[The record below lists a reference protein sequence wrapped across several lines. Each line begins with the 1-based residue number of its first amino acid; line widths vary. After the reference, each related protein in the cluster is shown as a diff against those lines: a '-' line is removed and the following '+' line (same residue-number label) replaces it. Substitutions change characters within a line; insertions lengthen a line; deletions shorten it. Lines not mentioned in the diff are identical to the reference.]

1 MKELK
6 MTVEFS
12 GHELEDG
19 TGIIGSGRVVGGG
32 NSDQIEAM
40 VRCII
45 QTMAEAL
52 YKSYRE
58 QLPEDG
64 GENAALACIMRVF
77 DNVHGALD
85 EFLEEQEGVSAAKFW
100 ELVDHIIDT
109 GREEAERGKVS

>member
-6 MTVEFS
+6 MTVEFT

-19 TGIIGSGRVVGGG
+19 TGVIGSGRVVGGG
-32 NSDQIEAM
+32 TSDQIDAM
-40 VRCII
+40 TRCII

-64 GENAALACIMRVF
+64 GENAALACVMRVF
-77 DNVHGALD
+77 DNVHGALE
-85 EFLEEQEGVSAAKFW
+85 EFMEEQEGVDPAKFW
-100 ELVDHIIDT
+100 AIMDYI
-109 GREEAERGKVS
+109 GNAAEEEGTHGKVS